1 MRFYTCYIAVPEGS
15 ADLFKWAHTHKTSM
29 GGAVILLT
37 LQPLNPSLFIG
48 TSTCTAADAQTR
60 GSRVSCLY
68 PLTGFFFASMVYK
81 KVEEKPIEKTE
92 RQEQTQK
99 VTCTTIQHI
108 ECSMNQKCP

>member
-1 MRFYTCYIAVPEGS
+1 MYKNVFFTCYIAVPMGS

-29 GGAVILLT
+29 AGAVILLT

-68 PLTGFFFASMVYK
+68 PLTGFFFASMVIQK
-81 KVEEKPIEKTE
+81 SGRKTY
-92 RQEQTQK
+92 
-99 VTCTTIQHI
+99 
-108 ECSMNQKCP
+108 